1 MTIEEKEI
9 IKIMLNKNSSNR
21 ENINYVNQ
29 VIWFSIFCQIFYK
42 HDIYEL
48 LNELPNDL
56 RLRTLGK

>member
-1 MTIEEKEI
+1 MTIEQKEI

-29 VIWFSIFCQIFYK
+29 VIWFSIFCQIFCK